1 MLRYAVTTLLCG
13 AGLLS
18 SAPSAAATP
27 TPTSP
32 PAPAPAPAPAAASC
46 SACSPDGSYICE
58 GGYCFANGSI
68 VANRERNLLRS
79 FGPGAVF
86 LNRCAA
92 AVRSCARFAPCAA
105 AHHWQERATRKRLS
119 P

>member
-32 PAPAPAPAPAAASC
+32 PAPAPAAAPAAASC

-92 AVRSCARFAPCAA
+92 AALVRVVRSLCALRCAVSGSA
-105 AHHWQERATRKRLS
+105 LHGNA
-119 P
+119 

>member
-1 MLRYAVTTLLCG
+1 MLRYAITTLLCG

-18 SAPSAAATP
+18 SAPSATATP

-32 PAPAPAPAPAAASC
+32 PAPPPTAPAPASC

-92 AVRSCARFAPCAA
+92 AGCALAVFVLLALRCYRSY
-105 AHHWQERATRKRLS
+105 T
-119 P
+119 

>member
-1 MLRYAVTTLLCG
+1 MLRYAITTLLCG

-18 SAPSAAATP
+18 SAPSATATP

-32 PAPAPAPAPAAASC
+32 PAPPPTAPAPASC

-86 LNRCAA
+86 LNRCATA
-92 AVRSCARFAPCAA
+92 GCALAVLLCLCCCCSRGCTPARY
-105 AHHWQERATRKRLS
+105 T
-119 P
+119 

>member
-1 MLRYAVTTLLCG
+1 MLRYAITTLLCG

-18 SAPSAAATP
+18 SAPSATATP

-32 PAPAPAPAPAAASC
+32 PAPPPTAPAPASC

-86 LNRCAA
+86 LNRCATATCRLGRLGRA
-92 AVRSCARFAPCAA
+92 A
-105 AHHWQERATRKRLS
+105 Q
-119 P
+119 